1 MNKEKIMN
9 KFRLMSVFV
18 VLAMLFSFANV
29 STALAG
35 PVAVFSGYFDSGVPS
50 EFSGITTTE
59 GVQGYDGLG
68 TGSNVFGGNFL
79 RNSNVPEAKTTLTLT
94 GLPPHTSISIGFLLA
109 IIDSWDGASGT
120 CFATG
125 DRFNVSVDGTTIFS
139 EAFENS
145 TCGVQTYIPPVGVE
159 LARRA
164 NLGFNTGATY
174 YGDSAYDMYKDSAFQ
189 NISHTSSTLT
199 VEWFTSGGGWQ
210 GGTDESWAI
219 DNVVVLVDNVAP
231 TAVAGG
237 PYLVAVGQQ
246 VTFDGSGSSD
256 PDPADTLTET
266 WTASGGTVAGNV
278 YTAGTVPGIYDV
290 QLIVN
295 DGKEN
300 SQPATTMV
308 VVYDPSAGFV
318 TGGGWFN
325 SPAGAY
331 TADPSLTGKANFGF
345 VAKYKKGANVPDGNT
360 QFQFNAGDLNFHS
373 SSYEWLVVA
382 GNQAMF
388 KGEGTINGQGSYMFM
403 ITADDDN
410 PDTFRIKIW
419 YEENGVEIV
428 VYDNGSQQALG
439 GGSIVIHK

>member
-1 MNKEKIMN
+1 
-9 KFRLMSVFV
+9 
-18 VLAMLFSFANV
+18 
-29 STALAG
+29 
-35 PVAVFSGYFDSGVPS
+35 
-50 EFSGITTTE
+50 
-59 GVQGYDGLG
+59 
-68 TGSNVFGGNFL
+68 
-79 RNSNVPEAKTTLTLT
+79 
-94 GLPPHTSISIGFLLA
+94 
-109 IIDSWDGASGT
+109 
-120 CFATG
+120 
-125 DRFNVSVDGTTIFS
+125 
-139 EAFENS
+139 
-145 TCGVQTYIPPVGVE
+145 
-159 LARRA
+159 
-164 NLGFNTGATY
+164 
-174 YGDSAYDMYKDSAFQ
+174 MYKDSAFQ

-318 TGGGWFN
+318 TGGGWID

-331 TADPSLTGKANFGF
+331 KDDESLSGKASFGF

-360 QFQFNAGDLNFHS
+360 QFQFKAGDLNFHS

-388 KGEGTINGQGSYMFM
+388 KGVGTINGQGSYMFM

-419 YEENGVEIV
+419 YEDGGEVV
-428 VYDNGSQQALG
+428 VYDNGSQQSLG
-439 GGSIVIHK
+439 GGSVKVHQ